1 MAITRDRW
9 SSRSIFIIAA
19 IGSAVGLGNIWRFP
33 YVCYENGGGAF
44 LIPYFVALF
53 TAGIPLMILEY
64 GLGQRMQAGAPL
76 AFWKI
81 RRGWEWLG
89 WWAILTGF
97 AVIVYYAVLMAWCF
111 CYLMYSLKLSWQ
123 PDAQSFFFQRFLQ
136 MSGSPAELGGIRWP
150 ILIGLVLTWLSI
162 YFAIFKGVKSVGKV
176 VLVTVPL
183 PILLIGVF
191 VVRGLTLP
199 GAIEGLRFYLTPDFG
214 QLLNPRVW
222 LAAYGQVFFTL
233 SLAFGVLIAYS
244 SYLPKKSDINNN
256 AFMTSL
262 ADAGISFF
270 AGFAIFSTIG
280 YLAFQSNQPVDEVI
294 TEGIA
299 LAFIAYPTAISLLP
313 FAPVLGVLF
322 FLLLLTLGIDSAFS
336 LVEAGVAGVEDE
348 WHIPR
353 RWIVVGICV
362 LAFLAGLVFTTRAGL
377 HWLDVADHF
386 LTNFGL
392 ATVGLLECIVVG
404 YLYGTRRFRRLV
416 NEHSDFRIGVWWDIC
431 ILVITP
437 LVLIVSLVRIAWE
450 RFQIPYGGYP
460 QWVLYVGGWGLV
472 LACIVLALIL
482 MATSRRSPGD
492 LEAQAEEPTPSTD

>member
-1 MAITRDRW
+1 MGRDRW
-9 SSRSIFIIAA
+9 SSRPIFIIAA

-81 RRGWEWLG
+81 RKGWEWLG

-97 AVIVYYAVLMAWCF
+97 GIVIYYAVIMAWCF
-111 CYLMYSLKLSWQ
+111 CYLAYSLKLSWQ
-123 PDAQSFFFQRFLQ
+123 PDTASFFFQRFLQ
-136 MSGSPAELGGIRWP
+136 SGEGPGQLGGLRWP
-150 ILIGLVLTWLSI
+150 ILVGLALTWISI

-176 VLVTVPL
+176 VMVTVPL
-183 PILLIGVF
+183 PVILIGVF

-233 SLAFGVLIAYS
+233 SLGFGVLIAYS
-244 SYLPKKSDINNN
+244 SYLPKTSDVNNN
-256 AFMTSL
+256 AFITSL

-270 AGFAIFSTIG
+270 AGFAVFSTIG
-280 YLAFQSNQPVDEVI
+280 YLAFQNSQPVSEVI
-294 TEGIA
+294 TQGIG

-313 FAPVLGVLF
+313 LAPVFGILF
-322 FLLLLTLGIDSAFS
+322 FILLLTLGIDSAFS
-336 LVEAGVAGVEDE
+336 LVEAGVAGIEDE

-353 RWIVVGICV
+353 RYIVIGICL
-362 LAFLAGLVFTTRAGL
+362 LAFIGGIVFTTRAGL
-377 HWLDVADHF
+377 YWLDIADHF

-404 YLYGTRRFRRLV
+404 YLYGTRRFRSLV
-416 NEHSDFRIGVWWDIC
+416 NPHSDFRVGIWWDVC

-437 LVLIVSLVRIAWE
+437 LILVISLGRIAWE
-450 RFQIPYGGYP
+450 RFRVPYEGYP
-460 QWVLYVGGWGLV
+460 QWALALGGWGLV
-472 LACIVLALIL
+472 LACVILAIIL
-482 MATSRRSPGD
+482 MVGSRRSPGD
-492 LEAQAEEPTPSTD
+492 LEAAARTGSQSESD